1 LAERPDP
8 ERFGAE
14 FCGDERRVAEYLLA
28 EVLERQS
35 EEVRRLLSR
44 TSVLAR
50 VSGGERILQ
59 ELEQAGTFVVAVDA
73 RRSWFRY
80 RWLFAD
86 LLESELRQTEPAEL
100 ATLHAAAADWFTEHG
115 FPVEAVRH
123 AQAVQDWDRGC
134 RLVTDHGLD
143 AALNGRAAAVHRLV
157 TSFPADAET
166 ADAEVTAVTAAT
178 ELMLGSLEQGAR
190 CLALAEA
197 GACVPPSACPSGRS
211 SPRTR

>member
-86 LLESELRQTEPAEL
+86 LLE
-100 ATLHAAAADWFTEHG
+100 
-115 FPVEAVRH
+115 
-123 AQAVQDWDRGC
+123 
-134 RLVTDHGLD
+134 
-143 AALNGRAAAVHRLV
+143 
-157 TSFPADAET
+157 
-166 ADAEVTAVTAAT
+166 
-178 ELMLGSLEQGAR
+178 
-190 CLALAEA
+190 
-197 GACVPPSACPSGRS
+197 
-211 SPRTR
+211 